1 MAIGQGTKWQNIIA
15 EGYKRCGC
23 GTDECTNIRA
33 GRLAL
38 VHGLSVVAAAVA
50 AVGDEAGVV
59 VSHDLLADCRACSSA
74 EVCLLVLTG
83 DDDDDRYSPITESCI
98 THTHTDIQVVKERP
112 FV

>member
-1 MAIGQGTKWQNIIA
+1 MI
-15 EGYKRCGC
+15 RC

-98 THTHTDIQVVKERP
+98 THTHRHTSSKRTSICIALCREP
-112 FV
+112 YL